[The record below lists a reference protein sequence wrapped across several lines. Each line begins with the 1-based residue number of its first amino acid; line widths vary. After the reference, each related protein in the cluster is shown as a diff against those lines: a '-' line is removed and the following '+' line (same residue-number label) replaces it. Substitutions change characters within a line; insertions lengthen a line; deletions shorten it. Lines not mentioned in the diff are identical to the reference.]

1 MRKLI
6 VFCFVVLQFS
16 TFGQTSQ
23 NIDLLAHWYE
33 DSIICNSSLARF
45 SDCYGFT
52 WKNEEYAVIGS
63 TEGTHIFQLTSDNQL
78 IPKGF
83 IKGRFSDPSVH
94 HRDYM
99 HYQNYLYAVS
109 DEGVAS
115 LQIIDFQY
123 LPDSVYVIKEDTVN
137 FGRVHTLFIDTLNA
151 RLYSCTHRSTVNTQT
166 IASPMKV
173 FSLADPLNLVEIWS
187 GPDDIP
193 EVHDCYVTNNKA
205 YLNCGYDGLRVYDFS
220 VLPPL
225 YTESISIYQ
234 DQGYNHQG
242 WLTPDGKTYLF
253 ADETNGKRVKKCNV
267 NGNLVQIDRLFG
279 ENWENGSIP
288 HNMMCDNEF
297 AYVAYYNEGFFIY
310 DLRYEVPQKI
320 AFYDTY
326 PQENPFQ
333 MNGNWGV
340 WSDLPSGRILASD
353 RQNGLFVFGF
363 NKELFKQQYPFI
375 ENPEL
380 FPSIIAEGQNV
391 TISFPIESEE
401 KNIQIYDL
409 SGRLVY
415 SELLTDYDY
424 SLIETTFKSGLY
436 YVHCNYIFNNKA
448 ESKVLSLTIY

>member
-1 MRKLI
+1 MR
-6 VFCFVVLQFS
+6 FS
-16 TFGQTSQ
+16 LLAIHLFLVTSVFGQTSQ
-23 NIDLLAHWYE
+23 NLDLLAHWYE

-45 SDCYGFT
+45 NDCYGFT

-63 TEGTHIFQLTSDNQL
+63 TEGTHIFQLSSNNQL

-83 IKGRFSDPSVH
+83 IKGRFSDQSVH

-137 FGRVHTLFIDTLNA
+137 FGRIHTLFIDTLNA
-151 RLYSCTHRSTVNTQT
+151 RLYSCTHRSTINTQT

-187 GPDDIP
+187 GPDDIE
-193 EVHDCYVTNNKA
+193 EVHDCYVRDNKA

-242 WLTPDGKTYLF
+242 WLTPDGKTYIF
-253 ADETNGKRVKKCNV
+253 ADETNGKRVKKCTV
-267 NGNLVQIDRLFG
+267 TGNQVLIDRLFG

-310 DLRYEVPQKI
+310 DLRYEVPRKI

-326 PQENPFQ
+326 PQEHPFQ

-340 WSDLPSGRILASD
+340 WSDLPSGRIIVSD

-363 NKELFKQQYPFI
+363 NKTLFKQQYPLN
-375 ENPEL
+375 ESVEL
-380 FPSIIAEGQNV
+380 FPSIASKGQEISV
-391 TISFPIESEE
+391 SFPIDSKDNLIE
-401 KNIQIYDL
+401 IYDV
-409 SGRLVY
+409 SGKLTY

-424 SLIETTFKSGLY
+424 SLIEASFNSGLY
-436 YVHCNYIFNNKA
+436 YVHCTYNYKNKV
-448 ESKVLSLTIY
+448 ETKVLKLTIY